1 MMKLTLAP
9 TALAAVVFAAP
20 GSRPMAPPIGDSP
33 ATALHDITDYDEI
46 VAHILTMTD
55 LLSSGIVKQ
64 FPEKF
69 ASKP

>member
-1 MMKLTLAP
+1 MTQAQ
-9 TALAAVVFAAP
+9 
-20 GSRPMAPPIGDSP
+20 PISLVQGKYDE
-33 ATALHDITDYDEI
+33 DIKDYDEI
-46 VAHILTMTD
+46 VAHILTMAD

>member
-20 GSRPMAPPIGDSP
+20 GSRP
-33 ATALHDITDYDEI
+33 DYDEI
-46 VAHILTMTD
+46 VAHILTMAD

-69 ASKP
+69 PSKP